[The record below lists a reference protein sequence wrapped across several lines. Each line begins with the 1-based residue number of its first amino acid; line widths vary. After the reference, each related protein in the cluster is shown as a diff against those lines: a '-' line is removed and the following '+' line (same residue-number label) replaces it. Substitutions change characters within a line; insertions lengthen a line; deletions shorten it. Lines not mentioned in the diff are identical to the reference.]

1 MVTQLIVISKL
12 KFLCFTLNHIISIY
26 LSTNHLAPSLLPA
39 RWRKMIF
46 AKFKGCFFDNWSIQ
60 RISDQISSGSFY
72 IFDQSR
78 LSPSKDVNDCYNIRS
93 RWFLTLHVTPPVKS
107 GKQQNRQKISK
118 KNRQFLKFWSFELNI
133 KENFFPA
140 KMILMTMIAR
150 VADGLPLAASIQEDE
165 QVRFFNLKFK
175 FFAFC

>member
-1 MVTQLIVISKL
+1 MVTQLIVISEL
-12 KFLCFTLNHIISIY
+12 KFLCFTLNHY
-26 LSTNHLAPSLLPA
+26 LSTNHLAPSLLRA

-46 AKFKGCFFDNWSIQ
+46 AKFKGCFFDNSTIQ

-107 GKQQNRQKISK
+107 GKQQNRQKIIK
-118 KNRQFLKFWSFELNI
+118 KNRQFLKFWSFEL
-133 KENFFPA
+133 KKKRKLFSGENDLDDDDSSSRRRTSPGRIHSGRWAGQIF
-140 KMILMTMIAR
+140 
-150 VADGLPLAASIQEDE
+150 
-165 QVRFFNLKFK
+165 
-175 FFAFC
+175 